1 MSYYKGVDISRV
13 HNINECQTLGSFTDM
28 SSSHITSGVEII
40 SVR

>member
-1 MSYYKGVDISRV
+1 MSYNKGVDTSKV
-13 HNINECQTLGSFTDM
+13 YNINECQTLGSFINM